1 MNLGSMR
8 VKVGGETDAVAGWGI
23 GFEQPL
29 LANLKLTA
37 EVFGE
42 EGSSP
47 DKALGLRY
55 EVFEGFKISGA
66 IGRGNDRG
74 FGQIGFAWEF

>member
-1 MNLGSMR
+1 LIPVHLFLIN
-8 VKVGGETDAVAGWGI
+8 
-23 GFEQPL
+23 
-29 LANLKLTA
+29 KLTA

-42 EGSSP
+42 EGSGP

-55 EVFEGFKISGA
+55 EVIEGFKISGA
-66 IGRGNDRG
+66 IGRGNERG